1 LRGKDAHEEH
11 DQLEHQWM
19 VGARLCL
26 WSTEVFLILYWFI
39 RNPGEHCP
47 GMEKIETPR
56 ENAKVPGICDYVM

>member
-26 WSTEVFLILYWFI
+26 RSTEVFLILFEI
-39 RNPGEHCP
+39 LENIFLEK
-47 GMEKIETPR
+47 KIETPR

>member
-11 DQLEHQWM
+11 DQLKHQWM
-19 VGARLCL
+19 VGARLI
-26 WSTEVFLILYWFI
+26 EIFLILF
-39 RNPGEHCP
+39 GEHCF